1 MNLLELRAIDKSY
14 RRGGWFGNRDRVQV
28 LKKVSLTLGEG
39 ACLGLLGRSG
49 SGKSTLSRIALGLE
63 PTDSGQ
69 VLFQGRELAGLG
81 RRESALARRDL
92 QVVFQNSLGSVNPRM
107 TAGQVVA
114 EPIRNFESLTP
125 SGLRSWVSRLLE
137 MVGLKASD
145 AEKLPHQFSGG
156 QLQRVCIARAIA
168 LKPKVIILDEAVSS
182 LDMIVQ
188 TRILDLLAGL
198 RHELGTSYL
207 FISHDIRVILRMAD
221 SLAVLH
227 EGEIVGYAESIERVG
242 AIKHPVFTAL
252 MKAVLPALPS
262 GMRDRNGDCT
272 DLPPCFV

>member
-28 LKKVSLTLGEG
+28 LKKVSLSLNEG

-63 PTDSGQ
+63 CPDSGDI
-69 VLFQGRELAGLG
+69 LFQGKELAGLS
-81 RRESALARRDL
+81 RRESFLARKGL

-107 TAGQVVA
+107 TAGEVVA
-114 EPIRNFESLTP
+114 EPIRNFERVTKSE
-125 SGLRSWVSRLLE
+125 LRHRVGRLLE
-137 MVGLKASD
+137 MVGLDASD

-156 QLQRVCIARAIA
+156 QLQRVCVARAIA
-168 LKPKVIILDEAVSS
+168 LKPRVIILDEAVSS

-188 TRILDLLAGL
+188 TRILDLLSAL
-198 RHELGTSYL
+198 RRELGTSYL
-207 FISHDIRVILRMAD
+207 LISHDIRVILRMAD

-227 EGEIVGYAESIERVG
+227 EGEIVGYAERMEEAGTIQ
-242 AIKHPVFTAL
+242 HPVFAAL
-252 MKAVLPALPS
+252 MDAVLHLLPQ
-262 GMRDRNGDCT
+262 G
-272 DLPPCFV
+272 

>member
-28 LKKVSLTLGEG
+28 LKKVSLSLNDG

-63 PTDSGQ
+63 HPDSGQ
-69 VLFQGRELAGLG
+69 IFFQGKELAGLNH
-81 RRESALARRDL
+81 RETSLARKDL

-107 TAGQVVA
+107 TAGQVIA
-114 EPIRNFESLTP
+114 EPICNFESVRKP
-125 SGLRSWVSRLLE
+125 ELRSRVGRLLE

-168 LKPKVIILDEAVSS
+168 LKPRVVILDEAVSS
-182 LDMIVQ
+182 LDMVVQ
-188 TRILDLLAGL
+188 ARILDLLAGL
-198 RHELGTSYL
+198 RRELGTSYL
-207 FISHDIRVILRMAD
+207 LISHDIRVIMRMAD

-227 EGEIVGYAESIERVG
+227 EGEIVGYAERIEQVG
-242 AIKHPVFTAL
+242 AIQHPVFNAL
-252 MKAVLPALPS
+252 MDAVLQPLPS
-262 GMRDRNGDCT
+262 GMRAGIDS
-272 DLPPCFV
+272 PS